1 MPKVILA
8 VDDDPV
14 LIALYKAVLAGYD
27 LRTASNGD
35 EALQLLE
42 TLTPEL
48 VITDMEMP
56 LVGGSLFLRALRQTL
71 PKTVPII
78 VVSGNTKFEAN
89 TTVRMESSI
98 FVPKPFEPEYI
109 LKLVKDHLGPP
120 EAAAAPDGAPA
131 AQPQPEAEPAR
142 QTAGEDAA
150 LQPAADTPGG
160 QMPAE
165 AAPLQPADENR
176 PPQPAVEP
184 EEKKPGGLFAAFG
197 AAVRQALPSQLF
209 AKPAPQDGGA
219 AKAEAESAASPAR
232 EQPDPGAAADA
243 ASAPP
248 VATET
253 QPQSGLSGVD
263 SFFAAAQPDA
273 APPTAAQPPAPVAYS
288 AAKSAPEPAK
298 TEAASAAPAGEKTL
312 HARLDEV
319 ETELSALKKYMR
331 DYFSELDSSSRDI
344 NTKLDTIRVQL
355 DKLAK
360 K

>member
-27 LRTASNGD
+27 LHTASNGD

-42 TLTPEL
+42 TLAPGL

-120 EAAAAPDGAPA
+120 EASAAPDGAPA

-165 AAPLQPADENR
+165 AAPSQPAAENR

-184 EEKKPGGLFAAFG
+184 EGKKPGGLFAAFG

-209 AKPAPQDGGA
+209 AKPEPRDDGA
-219 AKAEAESAASPAR
+219 AKAEAESAASPAQ
-232 EQPDPGAAADA
+232 EQPDTGAAADA
-243 ASAPP
+243 AVPP

-263 SFFAAAQPDA
+263 SFFAAAQPDSV
-273 APPTAAQPPAPVAYS
+273 PPTAAQPPAPVAYS

-298 TEAASAAPAGEKTL
+298 TKEAAAPAGEKTL
-312 HARLDEV
+312 NARLDEV